1 MFCIYNKSK
10 KLKNNN
16 IPKNIPILSKIKIID
31 FKIFNK
37 EENNKN
43 IIKYKYLPYNIFLNI
58 VELIE
63 KRKYLYVQDIINQG
77 ININSLYNILIEI
90 NNRSL
95 LYELVKKDNKINKN
109 NNFIISSQE
118 YSRKPRKLKKINTEK
133 DYEKTIQKTIKNILD
148 FKENNKLQEHVIEKL
163 YNNNREIINKYIE
176 YYDLYINGDIKRE
189 EYKNILKNHLNTDSN
204 FNRHTKIISIYKEY
218 I

>member
-1 MFCIYNKSK
+1 M
-10 KLKNNN
+10 
-16 IPKNIPILSKIKIID
+16 
-31 FKIFNK
+31 
-37 EENNKN
+37 
-43 IIKYKYLPYNIFLNI
+43 PYNIFLNI

-118 YSRKPRKLKKINTEK
+118 
-133 DYEKTIQKTIKNILD
+133 
-148 FKENNKLQEHVIEKL
+148 
-163 YNNNREIINKYIE
+163 
-176 YYDLYINGDIKRE
+176 
-189 EYKNILKNHLNTDSN
+189 
-204 FNRHTKIISIYKEY
+204 
-218 I
+218 